1 MLAGG
6 SLLHARQH
14 HLAVISPQFS
24 QQLADEG
31 YLAHDGCENTAQW
44 ALRWG
49 QLAFHQDSCIFLY
62 EHQMPCQMIKKRL
75 QEFLSPL
82 QVTALQGNGDET
94 ASNSYYW

>member
-1 MLAGG
+1 MPNPHTPERCIIPPDRSHIKAEDR
-6 SLLHARQH
+6 SD
-14 HLAVISPQFS
+14 FS
-24 QQLADEG
+24 C
-31 YLAHDGCENTAQW
+31 CENTAQLAW
-44 ALRWG
+44 RWG